1 MKHILHTQPRP
12 VTKRTVIMILI
23 MVGAVA
29 FLASC
34 SASRGGCGAPSIG
47 NAPTKQVL
55 KHYR

>member
-23 MVGAVA
+23 MVGAIA

-34 SASRGGCGAPSIG
+34 GSSRNSCRPSNTKWIG
-47 NAPTKQVL
+47 YTPNN
-55 KHYR
+55 R